1 MKGWQAARFEE
12 LDSIPLFEGLVWHPV
27 RKHFGIQAF
36 GVNAY
41 TTGGAGEQVVE
52 EHDERGG
59 GAGGHEELYV
69 VLTGRATFTLGGESQ
84 DAPAGTLHL
93 HRRPVGAPQGDRR
106 GGRDRRARD
115 RRPGREGLRGL
126 GVGVVLLGDAG
137 VQGRERWDEAIA
149 IMEDG
154 LAAKPGHP
162 AILYNLA
169 CAESRGG
176 RPLDAL
182 THLQQAVRGDAKWL
196 ERAKTDPDFDP
207 IRREPGF
214 PA

>member
-27 RKHFGIQAF
+27 RKHFGIRAF

-41 TTGGAGEQVVE
+41 TAGGVGEQIVE
-52 EHDERGG
+52 EHDESGG

-69 VLTGRATFTLGGESQ
+69 VLTRAGDLHDRRRDARRAGGE
-84 DAPAGTLHL
+84 LHL
-93 HRRPVGAPQGDRR
+93 HPDPSLRRKAVAEEDGTVVLAVGA
-106 GGRDRRARD
+106 
-115 RRPGREGLRGL
+115 E
-126 GVGVVLLGDAG
+126 AG
-137 VQGRERWDEAIA
+137 KAYEVSAWEWYFSAMPAFKAGRWDEAIA
-149 IMEDG
+149 IMEEG
-154 LAAKPGHP
+154 LAEKPGHP
-162 AILYNLA
+162 ALLYNLA

-176 RPLDAL
+176 RPLEAL
-182 THLQQAVRGDAKWL
+182 THLQQAVRGEAKWA